1 MMDSNACNKE
11 EVVNYL
17 VFFRQLLS
25 GSEHAK
31 RYALAVTAGS
41 FLSLGLTGNV
51 VAQVVRFDQKYVEAI
66 QKNSTPGVLDENS
79 FGEQV
84 DFFTG
89 SVQFNWVDI
98 DLPSNS
104 GLPVSLHRQL
114 VVEDKLTTG
123 QSDLIGFGQFG
134 SLDLPFLKGVH
145 GVNGWR
151 VKSSNPLARCSAAGG
166 PPAGGASIS
175 ASDYWGGNWMHIP
188 GNGDQLLLYSPS
200 PGLPKMAGSAPLT
213 TKNLWAFECLPT
225 TANGYAGEAFMATSP
240 AGVRYYFDYVI
251 TKGYPALS
259 KRYGNYAHSTSR
271 MSRVAVYFLAS
282 KVEDRFGNWVS
293 YTYVGDKLSAI
304 TSNDG
309 RYIRID
315 RWDGDRVKEVSSSSG
330 RWTYEYP
337 DVSSF
342 VVNKPDASRWRLSY
356 TGSLNVVA
364 TPSLPLYDHT
374 SGPPRCPAPELS
386 SGEYGISV
394 TSPAG
399 STARYVFSVKRH
411 YHSNVPRMCNSFID
425 ERLMS
430 YKFLTIPNFN
440 DQLSIASKT
449 ITGPGLPV
457 MSWIYQYSGGGGLAF
472 QDICENPPSDI
483 ACPQTR
489 YTEVTGPGQSFKR
502 YVFGNMYKKNAGQ
515 LLAMEEGWK
524 TASGI
529 SILRTTTNSYVDATG
544 QPYPDTAGST
554 GSSRFDDVRL
564 AGFRPLQ
571 RTEVTQDGIKHISEV
586 LSFDSRARP
595 LKIQKSS
602 GVGL

>member
-1 MMDSNACNKE
+1 
-11 EVVNYL
+11 
-17 VFFRQLLS
+17 
-25 GSEHAK
+25 
-31 RYALAVTAGS
+31 
-41 FLSLGLTGNV
+41 
-51 VAQVVRFDQKYVEAI
+51 
-66 QKNSTPGVLDENS
+66 
-79 FGEQV
+79 
-84 DFFTG
+84 
-89 SVQFNWVDI
+89 
-98 DLPSNS
+98 
-104 GLPVSLHRQL
+104 
-114 VVEDKLTTG
+114 
-123 QSDLIGFGQFG
+123 
-134 SLDLPFLKGVH
+134 
-145 GVNGWR
+145 
-151 VKSSNPLARCSAAGG
+151 
-166 PPAGGASIS
+166 
-175 ASDYWGGNWMHIP
+175 
-188 GNGDQLLLYSPS
+188 
-200 PGLPKMAGSAPLT
+200 
-213 TKNLWAFECLPT
+213 
-225 TANGYAGEAFMATSP
+225 
-240 AGVRYYFDYVI
+240 
-251 TKGYPALS
+251 
-259 KRYGNYAHSTSR
+259 
-271 MSRVAVYFLAS
+271 
-282 KVEDRFGNWVS
+282 
-293 YTYVGDKLSAI
+293 
-304 TSNDG
+304 
-309 RYIRID
+309 
-315 RWDGDRVKEVSSSSG
+315 
-330 RWTYEYP
+330 
-337 DVSSF
+337 
-342 VVNKPDASRWRLSY
+342 
-356 TGSLNVVA
+356 
-364 TPSLPLYDHT
+364 
-374 SGPPRCPAPELS
+374 
-386 SGEYGISV
+386 
-394 TSPAG
+394 
-399 STARYVFSVKRH
+399 
-411 YHSNVPRMCNSFID
+411 MCNSFID